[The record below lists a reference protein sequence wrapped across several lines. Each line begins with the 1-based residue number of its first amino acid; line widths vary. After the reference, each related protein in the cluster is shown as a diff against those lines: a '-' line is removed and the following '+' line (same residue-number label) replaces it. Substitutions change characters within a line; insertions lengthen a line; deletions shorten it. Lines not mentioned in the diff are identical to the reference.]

1 MAIYFCV
8 VMQHADVCG
17 KELCLQLKKQLS
29 KTFYLACELALHL
42 VELCVVWCVGSLLC
56 SLEMESL
63 SAGYLVLFPVI
74 ECFFF
79 GQLKLT
85 VQSCKICFG

>member
-1 MAIYFCV
+1 MQKGAILRKCANTFVPHCSSAFSGV
-8 VMQHADVCG
+8 VCFG
-17 KELCLQLKKQLS
+17 
-29 KTFYLACELALHL
+29 
-42 VELCVVWCVGSLLC
+42 GSLLC

-85 VQSCKICFG
+85 VQPCKICFG